1 MGSRK
6 APEELF
12 LARVVPIFKKG
23 DTDDAANY
31 RPISLLNSAYK
42 IYMTMIRSRMHEA
55 VSHHITKTQ
64 YGFRPG
70 MSTSQAIYIIRRIQD
85 FAEGKS
91 TKLSLALLDWEKAFD
106 RIQHDKLIISLER
119 LGFDPQYLDVI
130 NDCYRKPTF
139 YVKDEF
145 GSSEMKTQSAGIR
158 QGCPLSPFLF
168 ILVMTCIDVDI
179 QNHVTPSVT
188 QNRIPGPDFDMVY
201 YADDTILFSQS
212 NRGLNQLLSLTERIS
227 HQYGLNLNKS
237 KCVAI
242 PMNNDGNIHFHDGT
256 LLTQNY
262 EATYLGNEI
271 NREVNI
277 KHEILNRMQEVRCT
291 WFKLSAYW
299 KATRAS
305 KKWKLIV
312 FDAIIRSKLLYG
324 LETIHL
330 TQSLAKKLDAFQYRG
345 LRKIMG
351 MSPTF
356 INRANTN
363 RKLLEAA
370 SAAAYPNPGDTRKV
384 LPFSKYHEERR
395 VKLLGHI
402 LRSNDQ
408 DPMRQVSFIPSSAL
422 RVDYGKK
429 RVGRP
434 RQNWLMFS
442 KKYAY
447 ENKLLRFNY
456 QEEAEQDQ
464 YIYSAAQQRHF

>member
-1 MGSRK
+1 
-6 APEELF
+6 
-12 LARVVPIFKKG
+12 
-23 DTDDAANY
+23 
-31 RPISLLNSAYK
+31 
-42 IYMTMIRSRMHEA
+42 
-55 VSHHITKTQ
+55 
-64 YGFRPG
+64 
-70 MSTSQAIYIIRRIQD
+70 
-85 FAEGKS
+85 
-91 TKLSLALLDWEKAFD
+91 
-106 RIQHDKLIISLER
+106 
-119 LGFDPQYLDVI
+119 
-130 NDCYRKPTF
+130 
-139 YVKDEF
+139 
-145 GSSEMKTQSAGIR
+145 
-158 QGCPLSPFLF
+158 
-168 ILVMTCIDVDI
+168 
-179 QNHVTPSVT
+179 
-188 QNRIPGPDFDMVY
+188 
-201 YADDTILFSQS
+201 
-212 NRGLNQLLSLTERIS
+212 
-227 HQYGLNLNKS
+227 
-237 KCVAI
+237 
-242 PMNNDGNIHFHDGT
+242 
-256 LLTQNY
+256 
-262 EATYLGNEI
+262 
-271 NREVNI
+271 
-277 KHEILNRMQEVRCT
+277 MQEVRCT

-305 KKWKLIV
+305 KKCKLIV

-351 MSPTF
+351 MSSTF

-363 RKLLEAA
+363 QKLLEAA
-370 SAAAYPNPGDTRKV
+370 SATAYPNPGDARKV

-408 DPMRQVSFIPSSAL
+408 DPMRQASFIPSSAL

-447 ENKLLRFNY
+447 ENKLLRLNY